1 MAKKDVG
8 VNIWALVTWAY
19 RAVIVGFSGWY
30 TWTSLT
36 EFHDWNL
43 VSNFAYLTQITNAL
57 VLVFYFGWLVK
68 ALLNGARRTADFS
81 PEIRGFVVLLASM
94 VGLLF
99 NTLLGPVEG
108 WPSTVAHIIV
118 PALVVGDW
126 LLFGGNQNRIRRWVP
141 ITWLLPV
148 LAYLGY
154 YIWFSTSGGYERPY
168 PFLTP
173 TADDFLQWVA
183 LLALA
188 FLTGAYLVYFVG
200 KLVGRIR
207 LGSRSTR
214 R

>member
-8 VNIWALVTWAY
+8 VNIWALVMWAY

-43 VSNFAYLTQITNAL
+43 VSNFAYLTQITNAV
-57 VLVFYFGWLVK
+57 VLVFYVAWLLK

-81 PEIRGFVVLLASM
+81 AEIRGFVVLLASM

-108 WPSTVAHIIV
+108 WPSTVSHIIV
-118 PALVVGDW
+118 PALVVVDW
-126 LLFGGNQNRIRRWVP
+126 LIFGGNQNRVRRWVP
-141 ITWLLPV
+141 LTWLLPV

-154 YIWFSTSGGYERPY
+154 YIWFCTSGGYERPY
-168 PFLTP
+168 PFLNP

-183 LLALA
+183 LLALS